1 MRGND
6 DRLDG
11 AEAIAAYLGGSWKPR
26 KVYQAR
32 EEGWTIPIRRREG
45 AGVYAF
51 KSELDAWFHAPETL
65 PAKSA

>member
-1 MRGND
+1 MAD

-11 AEAIAAYLGGSWKPR
+11 AEAIAAHLGWKPR

-32 EEGWTIPIRRREG
+32 EEGWTIPIRKREG
-45 AGVYAF
+45 VGVYAF